1 MTSSHFRVVCHSKTS
16 NHFCCIAHL
25 GQSITVFYQCTHPA
39 AITSRY
45 ESALPR
51 SNSISWVHDDVS
63 LIEFDTTELSII
75 SAKEKKKKKEK
86 KNQTLRQILRQT
98 ERRGGGGG
106 REPGRKVRGGGIAG
120 EERAG
125 GGPSLQVAGSG
136 RPH

>member
-39 AITSRY
+39 AITSHY

-86 KNQTLRQILRQT
+86 KKSNTETDPQTNRET
-98 ERRGGGGG
+98 GEG